1 MPPDTHESSGR
12 DLPDA
17 LAAAGTSPSNAR
29 HESAT
34 AAPLELRE
42 LQPPAGGNHSA
53 RRLRDQRRLFQSVL
67 SILRAN
73 STRDQTE
80 FLALVTRKVAHA
92 LGVARVGVW
101 LFDDARDAIHCA
113 HLHTEGRHG
122 QLPPPRTRFT
132 RADHP
137 AYFEAIES
145 TLPVRA
151 DDVRA
156 HLATRSFNECYHVP
170 LGITSA
176 LDTPIRLGGHLAGVL
191 CCEAIGDTRRWTHD
205 EEEFTLAVAAM
216 VLIFLESERRRA
228 AERDLQELNHRL
240 EGIVEARTAALARS
254 ERRMQHL
261 ITATPT
267 VIYTCEPS
275 GEYRTTFISPNVE
288 QGFGHTPAAF
298 TGDPSF
304 WIDHIH
310 PDDLARVLATMAE
323 SERSGKMECE
333 YRFRRADGVYRWV
346 RDTLALLRDE
356 HGQPREMVGSWT
368 DIHDRRMAESAAVA
382 AATDLRRL
390 IDTANA
396 PIFGTDT
403 HHLVNEWNHCA
414 ERITGFTKAEMIGTP
429 LLDRMSLGGTA
440 AHHAGSAP
448 RDAVSRILDRACAGV
463 ETETFEL
470 PLATKD
476 GRTLLLL
483 LNASTRRNASGD
495 ITGMVGVGQ
504 DITELRAAER
514 RSLRAQR
521 LESIG
526 TLAGGVAHDVNNALA
541 PILLATGL
549 LRKRHPES
557 HDLLEVME
565 SSARRGASMVR
576 QLLTFAKG
584 VDGAR
589 VPVPSKSVLKEI
601 EHIVSST
608 FPKSIEAR
616 FRCESELPPIL
627 GDATQLHQVLLNLCV
642 NARDAMPAGGV
653 LEVAALRAEVS
664 AAEARSHGDGAAGA
678 YILWRVCDSGA
689 GIPAAILEHIFDP
702 FFSTKSPDQGTGL
715 GLSTAIG
722 IVRSHGGFMRV
733 ESAPGRGSTFSVY
746 LPAAASSTDDTADA
760 RDGWRTTFR
769 GNGERILVVDDEPA
783 VREVFRE
790 ILAMLGL
797 QVDTAA
803 DAEEGL
809 ELLAQ
814 APGAYRGVLTDLHM
828 PRMDGLAFT
837 REIRRRH
844 GDIPVILSSGRVDK
858 NLAATISHLGI
869 LAQLDKPFTIDTLS
883 NALRRMLGTRR

>member
-1 MPPDTHESSGR
+1 
-12 DLPDA
+12 
-17 LAAAGTSPSNAR
+17 
-29 HESAT
+29 
-34 AAPLELRE
+34 
-42 LQPPAGGNHSA
+42 
-53 RRLRDQRRLFQSVL
+53 VL

-73 STRDQTE
+73 GTRDQTE

-101 LFDDARDAIHCA
+101 LFDDARDAIQCA
-113 HLHTEGRHG
+113 HLHAEGRAPQHS
-122 QLPPPRTRFT
+122 PSRARFT

-151 DDVRA
+151 DDART
-156 HLATRSFNECYHVP
+156 HLATRSFRECYLAP
-170 LGITSA
+170 LGITSI
-176 LDTPIRLGGHLAGVL
+176 LDTPIRLGAHLAGVL
-191 CCEAIGDTRRWTHD
+191 CCEAIGEPRHWTHD
-205 EEEFTLAVAAM
+205 EEEFTLAVAAI
-216 VLIFLESERRRA
+216 VLIFLEGERRRA
-228 AERDLQELNHRL
+228 AERNLQELNHRL

-254 ERRMQHL
+254 ERRLQHL

-288 QGFGHTPAAF
+288 RGFGHAPADF

-310 PDDLARVLATMAE
+310 ADDLGRVLAAMRE
-323 SERSGKMECE
+323 SERSGGMECE
-333 YRFRRADGVYRWV
+333 YRFRRADGTFRWV
-346 RDTLALLRDE
+346 RDTLALLHDE
-356 HGQPREMVGSWT
+356 HGVPREMVGSWT
-368 DIHDRRMAESAAVA
+368 DIHDRRTAEA
-382 AATDLRRL
+382 AAIAAANDLRRL

-403 HHLVNEWNHCA
+403 HHLVTEWNHCA
-414 ERITGFTKAEMIGTP
+414 ERLTGFSRTEMLGTP
-429 LLDRMSLGGTA
+429 LLDRVATSN
-440 AHHAGSAP
+440 SSDRP
-448 RDAVSRILDRACAGV
+448 RETVARILDRACSGT
-463 ETETFEL
+463 ETENFEL
-470 PLATKD
+470 PLVTRE
-476 GRTLLLL
+476 GRTVLLL
-483 LNASTRRNASGD
+483 LNASTRRDAAGG

-589 VPVPSKSVLKEI
+589 VPVPSRSVLKEL

-616 FRCESELPPIL
+616 FDCEEDLPAVI

-642 NARDAMPAGGV
+642 NARDAMPAGGL
-653 LEVAALRAEVS
+653 LEVDARRTEVS
-664 AAEARSHGDGAAGA
+664 TAEARAHGDGAAGA
-678 YILWRVCDSGA
+678 YIRWRVRDTGA
-689 GIPAAILEHIFDP
+689 GMAPAVVEHIFDP

-715 GLSTAIG
+715 GLSTALG

-733 ESAPGRGSTFSVY
+733 DSAPGHGSTFSVY
-746 LPAAASSTDDTADA
+746 LPAAASGAGDSAES
-760 RDGWRTTFR
+760 RDGRRTTFR
-769 GNGERILVVDDEPA
+769 GHGERILVVDDEPA

-790 ILAMLGL
+790 ILATLGMR
-797 QVDTAA
+797 VETAA
-803 DAEEGL
+803 DAETGL
-809 ELLAQ
+809 ALLAQ
-814 APGAYRGVLTDLHM
+814 APGAYSGVLTDLHM

-844 GDIPVILSSGRVDK
+844 GDLPVILSSGRVDK
-858 NLAATISHLGI
+858 QLAATFADLGI
-869 LAQLDKPFTIDTLS
+869 VAQLDKPFSIDALS
-883 NALRRMLGTRR
+883 DALQRMLDARR